1 MKYKD
6 WLVQWLTYYVK
17 PRTKQ
22 RTYEKYC
29 IQTKR
34 HIIPDLGHYEMEDLT
49 AIRLQQFVVL
59 LSEKGLSGNTQNGV
73 ISVVKQ
79 SLKNAVIFNVVEKE
93 YSDRIKRSKKIER
106 QIGCFTKEEQRKIEE
121 FALTSAKSKM
131 RGIVIALYS
140 GLRIGELLALQ
151 WADVD
156 LKKGEISVNKSCYD
170 SWENGRY
177 VKKIEEPKTQNS
189 VRVIPI
195 PKQLVPIFKEL
206 KRKKAFDYVIS
217 NQCSHGVQ
225 IRSYQRT
232 FESVLKKIN
241 VPHRGFHSLR
251 HTFATRALECGMDV
265 KTLSEILGHSDPNIT
280 LRRYAHSL
288 SEHKK
293 QMMDRVG
300 KLLK

>member
-6 WLVQWLTYYVK
+6 WLEQWLTCYVK
-17 PRTKQ
+17 TRTKQ

-34 HIIPDLGHYEMEDLT
+34 HIIPNLGHYEMEELT
-49 AIRLQQFVVL
+49 ALRLQQFVVV
-59 LSEKGLSGNTQNGV
+59 LSEKGLLSNTQNGV

-79 SLKNAVIFNVVEKE
+79 SLKNAVDLNIVEKE
-93 YSDRIKRSKKIER
+93 YSNRIRRPKKNER
-106 QIGCFTKEEQRKIEE
+106 QVGCFTKEEQRKIEA
-121 FALTSAKSKM
+121 FALTSAKLKT
-131 RGIVIALYS
+131 RGIIIALYT

-151 WADVD
+151 WSDVD
-156 LKKGEISVNKSCYD
+156 LTNGQLAVRKSCYD
-170 SWENGRY
+170 AWENGRY

-189 VRVIPI
+189 LRTIPI
-195 PKQLVPIFKEL
+195 PKHLVRLFEEL
-206 KRKKAFDYVIS
+206 KTKNACAYVIS
-217 NQCSHGVQ
+217 NHRTHGVQ

-232 FESVLKKIN
+232 FESILKKLNI
-241 VPHRGFHSLR
+241 PHRGFHSLR

-265 KTLSEILGHSDPNIT
+265 KTLSEILGHSDPNVT

-288 SEHKK
+288 TEHKK

-300 KLLK
+300 NLLK